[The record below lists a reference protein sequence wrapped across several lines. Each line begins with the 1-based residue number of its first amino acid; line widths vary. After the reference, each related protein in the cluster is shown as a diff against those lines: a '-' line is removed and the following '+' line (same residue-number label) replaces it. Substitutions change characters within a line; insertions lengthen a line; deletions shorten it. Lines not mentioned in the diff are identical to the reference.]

1 MAIDDDSM
9 IDDNDLSF
17 VREKRKMIINHYL
30 DQGIDKL
37 NDVKE
42 VALVVTLLND
52 MDRTALGKK
61 RLKTDDKKNNN
72 SAAAIDLIS
81 KIFTEKNV
89 KDIMPEDAV
98 AKLVAPELEMTL
110 DNVTTV
116 EGEMDTNAPVED
128 YESFMNRVGGN

>member
-17 VREKRKMIINHYL
+17 VREKRKQIINHYL

-37 NDVKE
+37 TDVKE
-42 VALVVTLLND
+42 VVLVATLLND
-52 MDRTALGKK
+52 MDRTALSKK

-89 KDIMPEDAV
+89 KDIIPEDAV

-116 EGEMDTNAPVED
+116 EGEMDTNVSVED
-128 YESFMNRVGGN
+128 YESFMKRVGGN

>member
-1 MAIDDDSM
+1 MDDDSM
-9 IDDNDLSF
+9 TEDDDLSF
-17 VREKRKMIINHYL
+17 VREKRKMIINYYL
-30 DQGIDKL
+30 NKGIDKIE
-37 NDVKE
+37 DVKE
-42 VALVVTLLND
+42 VTLVATLLND

-61 RLKTDDKKNNN
+61 RLKTDDKRNNN

-89 KDIMPEDAV
+89 KDIMPEDAI

-116 EGEMDTNAPVED
+116 DGEMDTNVSVED
-128 YESFMNRVGGN
+128 YESFMNRVGVN

>member
-17 VREKRKMIINHYL
+17 VREKRKQIINHYL

-37 NDVKE
+37 TDVKE
-42 VALVVTLLND
+42 VALVATLLND
-52 MDRTALGKK
+52 MDRTALSKK

-89 KDIMPEDAV
+89 KDIVPEDAV

-110 DNVTTV
+110 DNVRVV
-116 EGEMDTNAPVED
+116 EGEMDTNVSVED

>member
-1 MAIDDDSM
+1 MAMDDDSM
-9 IDDNDLSF
+9 TEDDDLSF
-17 VREKRKMIINHYL
+17 VREKRKMIINYYL
-30 DQGIDKL
+30 NKGIDKIE
-37 NDVKE
+37 DVKE
-42 VALVVTLLND
+42 VTLVATLLND

-61 RLKTDDKKNNN
+61 RLKTDDKRNNN

-89 KDIMPEDAV
+89 KDIMPEDAI

-116 EGEMDTNAPVED
+116 DGEMDTNVSVED
-128 YESFMNRVGGN
+128 YESFMNRVGVN

>member
-17 VREKRKMIINHYL
+17 VREKRKQIINHYL
-30 DQGIDKL
+30 DQGIEKL
-37 NDVKE
+37 TDIKE
-42 VALVVTLLND
+42 VALVATLLND
-52 MDRTALGKK
+52 MDRTALSKK

-89 KDIMPEDAV
+89 KDIVPEDAV

-110 DNVTTV
+110 DNVEVV
-116 EGEMDTNAPVED
+116 EGEMDTNASMED
-128 YESFMNRVGGN
+128 YESFMNRVGVN

>member
-17 VREKRKMIINHYL
+17 VREKRKQIINHYL
-30 DQGIDKL
+30 DQGVDKL
-37 NDVKE
+37 TDVKE
-42 VALVVTLLND
+42 VALVATLLND
-52 MDRTALGKK
+52 MDRTALSKK

-89 KDIMPEDAV
+89 KDIIPEDAV

-116 EGEMDTNAPVED
+116 EGEMDTNVSVED
-128 YESFMNRVGGN
+128 YESFMNRVGAN

>member
-1 MAIDDDSM
+1 MDDDSM
-9 IDDNDLSF
+9 TEDDDLSF
-17 VREKRKMIINHYL
+17 VREKRKMIINYYL
-30 DQGIDKL
+30 NKGIDKL
-37 NDVKE
+37 EDVKE
-42 VALVVTLLND
+42 VTLVATLLND

-61 RLKTDDKKNNN
+61 RLKTDDKRNNN

-89 KDIMPEDAV
+89 KDIMPEDAI

-116 EGEMDTNAPVED
+116 DGEMDTNVSVED
-128 YESFMNRVGGN
+128 YESFMSRVGVN

>member
-37 NDVKE
+37 ADVKE

-128 YESFMNRVGGN
+128 YESFMNRVGVK

>member
-17 VREKRKMIINHYL
+17 VREKRKQIINHYL

-37 NDVKE
+37 NDIKE
-42 VALVVTLLND
+42 VALVATLLND
-52 MDRTALGKK
+52 MDRTALSKK

-89 KDIMPEDAV
+89 KDIVPEDAV
-98 AKLVAPELEMTL
+98 AKLVAPELEVTL
-110 DNVTTV
+110 DNVEIV
-116 EGEMDTNAPVED
+116 EGEMDTNASMED
-128 YESFMNRVGGN
+128 YESFMNRVGLN

>member
-17 VREKRKMIINHYL
+17 VREKRKQIINHYL

-37 NDVKE
+37 TDVKE
-42 VALVVTLLND
+42 VALVATLLND
-52 MDRTALGKK
+52 MDRTALSKK

-89 KDIMPEDAV
+89 KDIIPEDAV

-116 EGEMDTNAPVED
+116 EGEMDTNVSVED
-128 YESFMNRVGGN
+128 YESFMNRVGVN